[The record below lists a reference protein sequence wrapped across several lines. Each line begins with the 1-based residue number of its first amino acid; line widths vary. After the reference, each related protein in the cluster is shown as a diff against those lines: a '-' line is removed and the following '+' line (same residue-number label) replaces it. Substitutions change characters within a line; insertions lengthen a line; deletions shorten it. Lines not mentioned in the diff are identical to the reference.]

1 MTVATDAGAV
11 ARTPVQIAQDTILV
25 LDFGSQ
31 YSQLIA
37 RRVREAKVY
46 CELVPGTISAD
57 EIRRRNPRGL
67 IFSGGPA
74 SVFEAGAPHPDPS
87 VYGLDIPILGICYGM
102 DLLAVDLG
110 GRVAPAERREYGH
123 ASVTVDEAAGL
134 FAKLPAELAVWM
146 SHGDVVTALPPG
158 FRPIAHSLNSACAA
172 FIGPGKRYGIQ
183 FHPEVAHTPLGRDI
197 LRNFLFDVC
206 ACAGTWEAA
215 SFIEMTI
222 SALRRQIGDGKVIC
236 ALSGGVDSAVAAT
249 LVHRAV
255 GDQLTCVF
263 VDNGLLRRG
272 EGDRVID
279 VMRTQR
285 HISLVHVDATDQF
298 LDALAGVV
306 DPEEKRRRIGA
317 TFIRVFEE
325 QATRL
330 GSIDFL
336 AQGTLYP
343 DVIEFDIP
351 RHPQRQQDQDPPQ
364 RRRAPRESPVRA
376 RRAAPI
382 SVQGRGAQR
391 RPRARASRRHGVPPA
406 VSGSWSRH
414 PDHRCG
420 DP

>member
-11 ARTPVQIAQDTILV
+11 ARMPAQIAQDTVLV

-46 CELVPGTISAD
+46 CELVPGTISAA
-57 EIRRRNPRGL
+57 EIERRDPRGL

-74 SVFEAGAPHPDPS
+74 SVFEPGAPHPDPA
-87 VYGLDIPILGICYGM
+87 VYDLDIPILGICYGM
-102 DLLAVDLG
+102 DLLAVNLG
-110 GRVAPAERREYGH
+110 GTVAPAERREYGH
-123 ASVTVDEAAGL
+123 ASVVVDEAVGL

-146 SHGDVVTALPPG
+146 SHGDVVTAVPPG
-158 FRPIAHSLNSACAA
+158 FRPIAHSLNSVCAA
-172 FIGPGKRYGIQ
+172 FVGPGKRYGIQ
-183 FHPEVAHTPLGRDI
+183 FHPEVAHTPLGSDI
-197 LRNFLFDVC
+197 LRNFLIDVC
-206 ACAGTWEAA
+206 GCAGTWAPA
-215 SFIEMTI
+215 SFIEMTVA
-222 SALRRQIGDGKVIC
+222 ALRHQIGDGKVIC

-263 VDNGLLRRG
+263 VDNGLLRRAEG
-272 EGDRVID
+272 ERVID
-279 VMRTQR
+279 VMRSQR
-285 HISLVHVDATDQF
+285 HINLIHVDASDQF

-343 DVIEFDIP
+343 DVIEFDVA
-351 RHPQRQQDQDPPQ
+351 RHAQRDEDQDTPQ
-364 RRRAPRESPVRA
+364 RRRPARGPALRA
-376 RRAAPI
+376 RRAVALPF
-382 SVQGRGAQR
+382 QGRGAPR
-391 RPRARASRRHGVPPA
+391 RTRARAPRGHGVPAA
-406 VSGSWSRH
+406 VSRSRACDS
-414 PDHRCG
+414 DHR
-420 DP
+420 